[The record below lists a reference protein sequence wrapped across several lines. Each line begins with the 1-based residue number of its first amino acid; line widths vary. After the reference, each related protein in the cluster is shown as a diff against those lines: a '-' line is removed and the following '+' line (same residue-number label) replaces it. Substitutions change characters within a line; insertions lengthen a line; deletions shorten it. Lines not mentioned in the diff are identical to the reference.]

1 MEDTKNVETCVMDK
15 DDYVVLLMDDPEFDS
30 NAVKYIASLMA
41 NPNIDIT
48 IDKLKEFN
56 NDQLAII
63 EAVFSA
69 VDKIKVTDEQ
79 KAIFLNNSFNATQLN
94 LLWQGI
100 TQGVSEED
108 IKLLADPS
116 IPYGVLNYVIQGLIK
131 GYPMIKYAKGYNIGQ
146 VYEIFNAFANDVTEE
161 QIRTVEDL
169 DDGLI
174 AVATRAFVAGKEVIR
189 NEQDEEIS
197 LIIK

>member
-1 MEDTKNVETCVMDK
+1 MEDTKVMTK
-15 DDYVVLLMDDPEFDS
+15 DDYVVLLMRDPALDS
-30 NAVKYIASLMA
+30 NAVKYMASLMT

-48 IDKLKEFN
+48 IEELKEFN
-56 NDQLAII
+56 NDQLAMI

-79 KAIFLNNSFNATQLN
+79 KAIFLDNSFNATQLN

-108 IKLLADPS
+108 IKLLADPE
-116 IPYGVLNYVIQGLIK
+116 IPYGVLNYVIQGIIK
-131 GYPMIKYAKGYNIGQ
+131 GYPMIKYTKGYTIGQ
-146 VYEIFNAFANDVTEE
+146 VYEIFNAFANDCTEE
-161 QIRTVEDL
+161 QVTYIENL
-169 DDGLI
+169 DEGLI
-174 AVATRAFVAGKEVIR
+174 AVAVRAFAADKSVTIS
-189 NEQDEEIS
+189 EQDEEIS

>member
-1 MEDTKNVETCVMDK
+1 MEDTKVMTK
-15 DDYVVLLMDDPEFDS
+15 DDYVVLLMRDPALDS
-30 NAVKYIASLMA
+30 NAVKYMASLMT
-41 NPNIDIT
+41 NTNIDIT
-48 IDKLKEFN
+48 IEELKEFN
-56 NDQLAII
+56 NDQLAMI

-79 KAIFLNNSFNATQLN
+79 KAIFLDNSFNATQLN

-108 IKLLADPS
+108 IKLLADPN

-131 GYPMIKYAKGYNIGQ
+131 GYPMIRYAKNYTIAQ